1 MQHCEIAKWNIEMRT
16 HELLSGEKPVGHE
29 VSGPDSDSFFRHG
42 CDLLSEISL

>member
-1 MQHCEIAKWNIEMRT
+1 MKNINN
-16 HELLSGEKPVGHE
+16 ELLSGEKPVGHE